1 MKIFP
6 AIDMLEGKVVRLTQ
20 GDYETAQV
28 YAASPEAQAE
38 AFVAQGAE
46 ALHLVDLG
54 GARAGRP
61 VHEHEAVLARLR
73 EALPET
79 LLQFGGGLREAA
91 SVTRVLEQWR
101 LDRVVLGSLAVRA
114 PELVGDLIQH
124 FPDRIVLALDS
135 REGTVAT
142 DAWRQSS
149 GLSLFQ
155 VLEPFLDLPFAAIL
169 YTEISR
175 DGTMS
180 GVDARS
186 ARALQDHAGRPVLLS
201 GGVGSL
207 EDLHQA
213 KEAGLAGVIL
223 GRALYEKAMT
233 LEAAL
238 AIARECAC

>member
-1 MKIFP
+1 
-6 AIDMLEGKVVRLTQ
+6 MLEGKVVRLTR
-20 GDYETAQV
+20 GAYETAQV
-28 YAASPEAQAE
+28 YAASPQAQAE

-61 VHEHEAVLARLR
+61 VHEAVLSRLR

-91 SVTRVLEQWR
+91 SVARVLEQWR
-101 LDRVVLGSLAVRA
+101 FDRVVLGSLAVRA
-114 PELVGDLIQH
+114 PELVGDLIRH

-175 DGTMS
+175 DGTMG
-180 GVDARS
+180 GVDAHS
-186 ARALQDHAGRPVLLS
+186 ARELQAHAGRPVLLS
-201 GGVGSL
+201 GGVGTM
-207 EDLHQA
+207 EDLHQV

-223 GRALYEKAMT
+223 GRALYEKAVT

-238 AIARECAC
+238 AIARAPAAQSA